1 MKKTLK
7 ATAAI
12 ITCCLLIVV
21 VVIYAPTPKPT
32 RIEKERVHVKLT
44 LEALKKV
51 PEANIAFHKVV
62 HYNNNNRKVY
72 LETTNLNPLLE
83 RYTRAIEGL
92 TEASESVKRR
102 TEELQRLNEE
112 DTHLKSLIETNVKA
126 NTKLIAALTK
136 ASAEVKALTELLQR
150 FTEQNAHRSLGSF
163 MDATK
168 YMSTTNKMAATLLK
182 AQTALSVMS
191 EAHHKYQMARIDARW

>member
-7 ATAAI
+7 ATATIAI
-12 ITCCLLIVV
+12 CCLLIVV

-51 PEANIAFHKVV
+51 PEANIAFHKAV
-62 HYNNNNRKVY
+62 HYNNNRKVY

-102 TEELQRLNEE
+102 TEELQRLNKE

-126 NTKLIAALTK
+126 NTKLIAALTE

-163 MDATK
+163 MDAT
-168 YMSTTNKMAATLLK
+168 N
-182 AQTALSVMS
+182 
-191 EAHHKYQMARIDARW
+191 HKYQMARIDARW